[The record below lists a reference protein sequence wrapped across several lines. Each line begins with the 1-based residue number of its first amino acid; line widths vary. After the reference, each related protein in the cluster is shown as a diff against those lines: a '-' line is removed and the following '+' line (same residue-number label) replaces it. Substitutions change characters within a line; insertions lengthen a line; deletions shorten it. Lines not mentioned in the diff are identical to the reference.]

1 MAIRSADTDRTAP
14 EPLTVTVGRMRRR
27 HLRGVL
33 RIEHRVYPQ
42 PWTLGLF
49 VTELGQPSTRVYL
62 VARVRRRVVG
72 YLGMFH
78 NKNDA
83 HVTTI
88 AVDPAWQ
95 GQGIGTRLLVA
106 AARAGIARGCRN
118 LTLEVRVSNDGAQE
132 LYRRF
137 GFAPA
142 GVRAAYYPDNR
153 EDALVMWASDIDS
166 SAYASRLA
174 EIEAGI
180 PGHTISDGDQAT

>member
-1 MAIRSADTDRTAP
+1 MAIRSADADRVTP
-14 EPLTVTVGRMRRR
+14 EPPAVVVGPMRRR

-33 RIEHRVYPQ
+33 RIEHRVYPK

-49 VTELGQPSTRVYL
+49 ISELNQRSTRVYL
-62 VARVRRRVVG
+62 VARLRRHVLG

-78 NKNDA
+78 NQTDA

-95 GQGIGTRLLVA
+95 RRGIGTRLLVA
-106 AARAGIARGCRN
+106 AARAAVERGCHN
-118 LTLEVRVSNDGAQE
+118 LTLEVRVSNDGAQD

-137 GFAPA
+137 GFVPA

-166 SAYASRLA
+166 PAYADRLA
-174 EIEAGI
+174 QIESVI
-180 PGHTISDGDQAT
+180 PGDTIADGSTC